1 MRVSKGLLLGWV
13 LALFPLQG
21 MAITFDFD
29 FLGNRVDAVI
39 NNAATFGYSWRLHD
53 QASDLIGKGNLD
65 PNVCGDQFQTCQ
77 GLHRLQSFPAERLA
91 AAPGA
96 PSINFDDGNLNYDKG
111 DITQAPFK
119 LTQDIRFLFG
129 NYGIFYR
136 AIGIYDYINYN
147 DFEMTK
153 PNLIT
158 PENFARV
165 GTQRDAASGDA
176 VEVVSGGEA

>member
-29 FLGNRVDAVI
+29 VFGTRVDSVI

-53 QASDLIGKGNLD
+53 QATDLIGKGNLD
-65 PNVCGDQFQTCQ
+65 PNVCGDQFQLCQ

-91 AAPGA
+91 AAPGQ

-111 DITQAPFK
+111 DVTQAPFK

-136 AIGIYDYINYN
+136 AISRRCLTRYRIDRLHLLMLQRHILLCHDKICDGCVLGLS
-147 DFEMTK
+147 TR
-153 PNLIT
+153 LI
-158 PENFARV
+158 
-165 GTQRDAASGDA
+165 
-176 VEVVSGGEA
+176 

>member
-65 PNVCGDQFQTCQ
+65 PNVCGDQFQTCH
-77 GLHRLQSFPAERLA
+77 GLHRLQSFPA
-91 AAPGA
+91 
-96 PSINFDDGNLNYDKG
+96 
-111 DITQAPFK
+111 
-119 LTQDIRFLFG
+119 
-129 NYGIFYR
+129 
-136 AIGIYDYINYN
+136 
-147 DFEMTK
+147 
-153 PNLIT
+153 
-158 PENFARV
+158 
-165 GTQRDAASGDA
+165 
-176 VEVVSGGEA
+176 